1 MYGVYIISRK
11 YFSYLGGRQAVRGH
25 WPWQVAI
32 LNKYREIFCGGT
44 LVAPGWVLTAAHCVR
59 KHLFV
64 RLGEHDTVEPEGTEV
79 EYAVKETII
88 HDAYNS
94 DTVDNDVAL
103 LKIPILEGHETV
115 ALPDEHNFPKSSF
128 LGYSDLNHN
137 PGKKAL
143 LTSKQQSFKSDAF
156 SSYPSACL
164 PEQDEELPVG
174 TKCKIIG
181 WGKKKSS
188 SVFGT
193 EVLHEAEVNIEIF

>member
-1 MYGVYIISRK
+1 MLTHYK
-11 YFSYLGGRQAVRGH
+11 YWKHFSNLGGRQAVRGH

-88 HDAYNS
+88 HDAYNP

-103 LKIPILEGHETV
+103 LKIPILQGQAT
-115 ALPDEHNFPKSSF
+115 AILPDQDNFLKSSF
-128 LGYSDLNHN
+128 LGDT
-137 PGKKAL
+137 K
-143 LTSKQQSFKSDAF
+143 SKQQNLKRDAF

-174 TKCKIIG
+174 TECKIIG
-181 WGKKKSS
+181 WGKKKST

-193 EVLHEAEVNIEIF
+193 EVLHEAEVNIEIFDFFLFIFLIF